1 MHSLTYHS
9 GFSLNVTSLGKP
21 LTSETRLGPR
31 GRLSEALH
39 SSLFTQNSLDWIPAC
54 SASAQLLPKQ
64 ESQLSFLTPLPWSPM
79 HGDCS
84 VHPWRCVTCGPHREK
99 LAKSQPSELRA
110 SLAKSN
116 QPTNKRQNTGIRK
129 ARRPLH
135 LMQQAIRKEQREVI
149 SRREKL

>member
-39 SSLFTQNSLDWIPAC
+39 NFPFHTELFGLNTCLLSFSPT
-54 SASAQLLPKQ
+54 SAKAGVTVI
-64 ESQLSFLTPLPWSPM
+64 FLTPLPWSLM

-84 VHPWRCVTCGPHREK
+84 VHPRRYATCGPHREK

-116 QPTNKRQNTGIRK
+116 QPTHERQNTGILK

-135 LMQQAIRKEQREVI
+135 LMQHAIRKEQREGI